1 MSVTS
6 IDRIALGCG
15 NFGGIG
21 SAPAWF
27 GKGDDEPAAR
37 AVMDAAWELGVRR
50 FDTADAYG
58 GGASEA
64 WIGRWMRATGHRPQL
79 TTKTFNPMHDG
90 ADRGLSRARIQRQ
103 IASSLERLGVP
114 RVDLYLA
121 HAWDDTTPIAETIA
135 AFEELVAAG
144 TIGAWGMSNIDATQ
158 LAACPRPP
166 SAVQNSHSLLDQ
178 RDAAELLPLCA
189 RAGIAYQAFGPLCGG
204 WLAGR
209 YRRDAPPPAGS
220 RMTMRPEPYAH
231 LATART
237 YDALDALT
245 ARAADH
251 GVSLAGLALAWLL
264 ADPRVTMIVIGPR
277 RPEHLQPVR
286 EALALRLTADERATY
301 AQLASTT
308 A

>member
-1 MSVTS
+1 MT
-6 IDRIALGCG
+6 IDRFALGCG

-27 GKGDDEPAAR
+27 GKGDDERAAI

-64 WIGRWMRATGHRPQL
+64 WIGHWMRATGHRPRI
-79 TTKTFNPMHDG
+79 TTKTFNPMYDG
-90 ADRGLSRARIQRQ
+90 ADRGLAPDRIRRQ
-103 IASSLERLGVP
+103 IASSLERLGVA
-114 RVDLYLA
+114 RVELYLA
-121 HAWDDTTPIAETIA
+121 HEWDDATPISETVA
-135 AFEELVAAG
+135 AFEELAAAG
-144 TIGAWGMSNIDATQ
+144 TIGAWGVSNVDAAQ
-158 LAACPRPP
+158 LAASGRPA
-166 SAVQNSHSLLDQ
+166 AVQNSYSLLDQ
-178 RDAAELLPLCA
+178 RDAAQVLPACA
-189 RAGIAYQAFGPLCGG
+189 RAGTAYQAFGPLCGG

-231 LATART
+231 LATPRT
-237 YDALDALT
+237 YDALEALT

-264 ADPRVTMIVIGPR
+264 AHPEVTTIVIGPR
-277 RPEHLQPVR
+277 RPEHLAPVR
-286 EALALRLTADERATY
+286 EALGLRLSAGERAAY
-301 AQLASTT
+301 AQLASSGT
-308 A
+308 